1 MNEYL
6 YDDLYVGQ
14 EESFVTKITTQ
25 KEDDFRKITGD
36 NNPLHIDDNFAKE
49 RGKFSSHISFGM
61 LSAAYLSTL
70 AGMYLPGEYSLIHSI
85 DNISFRNPVYAGDTL
100 KVTGKIVDKQDGLN
114 LIIVKVRMKNQNGKT
129 VLTTDMKIIVQK

>member
-1 MNEYL
+1 M

-70 AGMYLPGEYSLIHSI
+70 AGMYLPGKYSLIHSI

-100 KVTGKIVDKQDGLN
+100 TVTGKNVGEMVD
-114 LIIVKVRMKNQNGKT
+114 IILELGK
-129 VLTTDMKIIVQK
+129 L

>member
-36 NNPLHIDDNFAKE
+36 NNPLLLTIISQKSEENLVHIFLLVCYQPL
-49 RGKFSSHISFGM
+49 I
-61 LSAAYLSTL
+61 YLL
-70 AGMYLPGEYSLIHSI
+70 
-85 DNISFRNPVYAGDTL
+85 
-100 KVTGKIVDKQDGLN
+100 
-114 LIIVKVRMKNQNGKT
+114 
-129 VLTTDMKIIVQK
+129 